1 MLDIKFIQA
10 NKEQVLLAIKNK
22 NSQVDLDRLLALHE
36 QRSDLMRQIEQLNQE
51 KKANAF
57 TISGQKGKPDQE
69 LIELGKKIK
78 SKLEVLQKHFDEIE
92 IEYTNLMLLVPN
104 VYAEDTPVGADE
116 HSNVEIQ
123 KNGEPKNFDFPIK
136 DHIELGLAHDLLDFD
151 RGVKV
156 AGFRGYFL
164 KNELALMHWGLISLA
179 IQKMVKAGFTPMFTP
194 TMVKEMALTGSGHF
208 PAGRE
213 EIYETS
219 EQNEKENKYL
229 AGTSEPSL
237 LAYRADE
244 LLTAKEL
251 PLKYC
256 GISQCYRRE
265 VGSYGKDTKGLY
277 RVHEFFK
284 IEQVVVCEADLKV
297 GEKYF
302 QEMLGYA
309 VELLQELGLPHRLL
323 HICTGDMG
331 AGKYKM
337 YDIET
342 WMPSRNAYG
351 ETHSLSFLTDW
362 QSRRLNLRYK
372 NDKGENIYPYTLN
385 NTVVAS
391 PRILIAILENYQQA
405 DGSIVVPDVLQPFVG
420 KKVIK

>member
-22 NSQVDLDRLLALHE
+22 NIKVDLDRLLTLHE
-36 QRSDLMRQIEQLNQE
+36 QRSDVLKQIENLNQE

-78 SKLEVLQKHFDEIE
+78 SKLDVLQQRFDQIDQ
-92 IEYTNLMLLVPN
+92 EYNQLMLQVPN
-104 VYAEDTPVGADE
+104 VYSEDTPIGPDE
-116 HSNVEIQ
+116 AANKEIQ
-123 KNGEPKNFDFPIK
+123 KNGEVKNFDFPIK

-156 AGFRGYFL
+156 AGFRGYYL
-164 KNELALMHWGLISLA
+164 KNELALMHWGIVTLA
-179 IQKMVKAGFTPMFTP
+179 LQKMAHAGFTVMIPP
-194 TMVKEMALTGSGHF
+194 SIVKEMPLVGAGYF
-208 PAGRE
+208 PFGKE
-213 EIYETS
+213 EIYSTQETNS
-219 EQNEKENKYL
+219 NDIRYL
-229 AGTSEPSL
+229 TGTSEPSL

-244 LLTAKEL
+244 IIAKKDL
-251 PLKYC
+251 PLKYV
-256 GISQCYRRE
+256 GVSQCFRRE
-265 VGSYGKDTKGLY
+265 AGSYGKDTKGLY
-277 RVHEFFK
+277 RVHEFLK
-284 IEQVVVCEADLKV
+284 VEQVVICEADFHEA
-297 GEKYF
+297 EKYWA
-302 QEMLGYA
+302 EMLSYS

-351 ETHSLSFLTDW
+351 ETHSLSLFTDW

-372 NDKGENIYPYTLN
+372 DGKGNNIHPFALN
-385 NTVVAS
+385 NTVIAS

-405 DGSIVVPDVLQPFVG
+405 DGSIAVPEVLQPFVG